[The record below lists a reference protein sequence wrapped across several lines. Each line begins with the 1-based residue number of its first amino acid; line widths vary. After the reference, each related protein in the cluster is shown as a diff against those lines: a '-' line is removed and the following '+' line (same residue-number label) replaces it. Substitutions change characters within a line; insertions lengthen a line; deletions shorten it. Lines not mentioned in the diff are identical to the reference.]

1 MSTCSPVATLRTLR
15 RFNGWFDGF
24 TPDSDG
30 GRRAAV
36 GQRERVSPR

>member
-24 TPDSDG
+24 TRTAVVAE
-30 GRRAAV
+30 RRC
-36 GQRERVSPR
+36 RST